1 MAELEALESGTP
13 PTLLQTLRA
22 HGTSGEITCCD
33 VSPGGARLLTGG
45 GDRALRAWCW
55 QAGSGWEPLAA
66 ALRAHRYGITVARWS
81 PGGALAASGG
91 VDGAARVWSG
101 RELASRRLLASPGA
115 PALRSMCWASAGV
128 LLCGYDDGSACVWSV
143 QRAALMARLHAHE
156 GALHAVASPA
166 RGALL
171 LTACTE
177 GVLKVFDLQEI
188 CRSATEGADTPA
200 PLLWCDGAHD
210 LGVLCCDVTKDGGV
224 AATGG
229 HDARIRLWR
238 VRGAGGER
246 RVEEDA
252 TLEGHGAAVTA
263 VRWADRVLASAALD
277 RTARIWSADGAC
289 LCVLHA
295 HNRYLTCVA
304 LAPDLRYIITGS
316 NDKSVRLWALGN
328 LTLND
333 ELEPPCTPLSHFG
346 VGDLEGIGPVEDEE
360 LLADG
365 GDGGGAESREG
376 EGEEAGAAR
385 LVYRSTDLHGGAVN
399 SITVHGD
406 CLATACSDGV
416 VRVFSWDG
424 GTGTLEPR
432 WELGERG
439 YPAMAADL
447 GAGGAVLLTAGLDG
461 SARLWDIESGC
472 LLRSLA
478 APTAAEHESG
488 GGGARSARVSP
499 HRPALLLLATD
510 DGLAPLWSLADREP
524 APTHVFGGLAE
535 AALCCAWSACGRAA
549 AVGGEAGELRIVRPP
564 PAPQELVHTQDAHDL
579 GVQSCDFAPSDALN
593 LPTDTLLLA
602 TAGSDALIKLWK
614 IQLYEE
620 ECSASMSVAA
630 SVVGHGGGATSARWG
645 TGGRLAT
652 AGADG
657 WARVWQLCGGVGEE
671 DTLRI
676 FQIAAVPAQGAA
688 GTATAVLLDSN
699 LVVLGSVTGEVAV
712 WRFPTNQLIVE
723 GCEEEVGG
731 EDIGEEDAG
740 AEPRWWGARGV
751 ARWIRDYITRVP
763 GVTVSSEVE
772 TELLQLARD
781 SNLSGAQL
789 LDMPIEN
796 LLQTFG
802 CGSLLIEDGDVEQE
816 KEEDGGALRE
826 RLRDELL
833 WLRRDPP
840 PPQLMHAAPH
850 WLRCPLSHALC
861 SEPARAADGVTYDRN
876 ALHEWFLAA
885 DGAVSA
891 VSGRRLLNSRVIPN
905 YAARAALRDFLQ
917 EHTSTGD

>member
-33 VSPGGARLLTGG
+33 VSQGGFRLLTGG
-45 GDRALRAWCW
+45 GDRALRAWRW
-55 QAGSGWEPLAA
+55 QAGAGWEPLADA
-66 ALRAHRYGITVARWS
+66 PRAHRYGITVTRWS
-81 PGGALAASGG
+81 PGGVLAASGG

-101 RELASRRLLASPGA
+101 RDLASRRLLASPGA
-115 PALRSMCWASAGV
+115 PALRSMSWASAGV
-128 LLCGYDDGSACVWSV
+128 LLCGYDDGAACVWSV
-143 QRAALMARLHAHE
+143 QRAALLARLHVHE
-156 GALHAVASPA
+156 GALHAVGAPA

-177 GVLKVFDLQEI
+177 GVLKVFDLQEV
-188 CRSATEGADTPA
+188 CRSAAEGADTPA

-210 LGVLCCDVTKDGGV
+210 LGALCCDVTADGSV

-229 HDARIRLWR
+229 HDARIRLWL
-238 VRGAGGER
+238 VRGGGGGR

-263 VRWADRVLASAALD
+263 VRWAGRVLASAALD

-316 NDKSVRLWALGN
+316 NDKSVRVWALGD

-333 ELEPPCTPLSHFG
+333 ELEPPCSPLSHFG
-346 VGDLEGIGPVEDEE
+346 VGDLEGIGPVVDDE

-365 GDGGGAESREG
+365 GQEGGAGSGIVEG
-376 EGEEAGAAR
+376 QAEEAGAAR
-385 LVYRSTDLHGGAVN
+385 LVFRSMAAHGGAIN

-406 CLATACSDGV
+406 CLASACSDGV
-416 VRVFSWDG
+416 VRVFRWDA
-424 GTGTLEPR
+424 GTGALELR

-447 GAGGAVLLTAGLDG
+447 GAAGAVLLTAGLDG
-461 SARLWDIESGC
+461 AARLWDVESGC

-488 GGGARSARVSP
+488 GGGARGARVSP
-499 HRPALLLLATD
+499 HRPPLLLLATD
-510 DGLAPLWSLADREP
+510 DGLAPLWSLADRDP
-524 APTHVFGGLAE
+524 APSHVFGGHAE

-549 AVGGEAGELRIVRPP
+549 AVGG
-564 PAPQELVHTQDAHDL
+564 
-579 GVQSCDFAPSDALN
+579 VQSCDFAPADALD
-593 LPTDTLLLA
+593 LPSDTLLLA
-602 TAGSDALIKLWK
+602 TAGSDALLKLWT
-614 IQLYEE
+614 IQLDEE
-620 ECSASMSVAA
+620 EYSASMSMVAN
-630 SVVGHGGGATSARWG
+630 VLGHGGGAASARWG
-645 TGGRLAT
+645 AGGRLAT

-657 WARVWQLCGGVGEE
+657 WARVWQLRGGVGGEVA
-671 DTLRI
+671 LRLC
-676 FQIAAVPAQGAA
+676 QIAAVPAQGAA
-688 GTATAVLLDSN
+688 GTAAAVLLGSDM
-699 LVVLGSVTGEVAV
+699 VVLGSITGELAV
-712 WRFPTNQLIVE
+712 WRLPAEQSAGGE
-723 GCEEEVGG
+723 GCEEDAGG
-731 EDIGEEDAG
+731 EDIGDEDAG

-763 GVTVSSEVE
+763 GAVVSTDVE
-772 TELLQLARD
+772 TELLQRARD
-781 SNLSGAQL
+781 SNLTGAQM
-789 LDMPIEN
+789 LDIPIEEI
-796 LLQTFG
+796 LQIFG
-802 CGSLLIEDGDVEQE
+802 CGSLLIEEGEVEPE
-816 KEEDGGALRE
+816 KEIDGGALRE

-840 PPQLMHAAPH
+840 PPHLMHVAPH

-861 SEPARAADGVTYDRN
+861 AEPARAADGVTYDRN

-891 VSGRRLLNSRVIPN
+891 VSGRRLLNSRVVPN
-905 YAARAALRDFLQ
+905 YAARAALRAFLHQ
-917 EHTSTGD
+917 HASAPDWHKS